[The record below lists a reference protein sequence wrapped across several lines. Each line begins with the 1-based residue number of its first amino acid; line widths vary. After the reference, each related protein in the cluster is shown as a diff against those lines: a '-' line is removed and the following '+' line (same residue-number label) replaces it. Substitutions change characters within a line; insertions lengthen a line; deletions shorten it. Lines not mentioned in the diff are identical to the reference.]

1 MKNQKIRIIGIVA
14 VAVLWSVLAV
24 FAWIK
29 PAQDIST
36 SERRPLEQFPTLSTE
51 SILSGKFMTDF
62 EKYTLDQFPG
72 RDSFRQLKSLFH
84 YYVLGQKDN
93 NDIYIAD
100 GSAAQLVYPMS
111 QGGVDKATERFA
123 FVYETYLKDTGSSIV
138 NAIVP
143 DKGYYL
149 AVENG
154 YPAMDYNAM
163 FQRVESAMPWA
174 THVNLTDCLTA
185 EDYYRTDTHWR
196 QEAIL
201 PAAQK
206 LCQALGVTAPT
217 AGDYTEAVIE
227 RPFYGVYH
235 GQAALPMKPDAMRV
249 LHSQV
254 LDNCRV
260 YSYETDSDSHV
271 YDMEKLDSRDLYDVY
286 LSGPQALLMIENPR
300 AATDRELVVFR
311 DSFGSSM
318 VPLLVHDYRK
328 VTVVDLRYIA
338 GSLLGEYIDF
348 NGQDV
353 LFLHSTLVLNNGHAL
368 K

>member
-1 MKNQKIRIIGIVA
+1 MKDQKIRMIGVAA
-14 VAVLWSVLAV
+14 VAAIWAALTVA
-24 FAWIK
+24 AWVK
-29 PAQDIST
+29 PAEDIST
-36 SERRPLEQFPTLSTE
+36 SERRPLEQFPTLSSD

-62 EKYTLDQFPG
+62 EEYTLDQFPG
-72 RDSFRQLKSLFH
+72 RDTFRQIKSLFH
-84 YYVLGQKDN
+84 YYVLGQRDN

-111 QGGVDKATERFA
+111 QGGVDKATERFD

-154 YPAMDYNAM
+154 YPAMDYDVM
-163 FQRVESAMPWA
+163 FQTVEEAMPWA
-174 THVNLTDCLTA
+174 THVDLTDHLSA
-185 EDYYRTDTHWR
+185 KDYYRTDTHWR

-201 PAAQK
+201 PAAQA
-206 LCQALGVTAPT
+206 LCQALGVTEPKAE
-217 AGDYTEAVIE
+217 DYTETVIE
-227 RPFYGVYH
+227 RSFYGVYH
-235 GQAALPMKPDAMRV
+235 GQAALPMKPDTIRV
-249 LHSQV
+249 LHSPI
-254 LDNCRV
+254 LDGCRV
-260 YSYETDSDSHV
+260 YSYETDSTTQV

-286 LSGPQALLMIENPR
+286 LSGPQALLTVENPN
-300 AATDRELVVFR
+300 AATDRELIVFR

-318 VPLLVHDYRK
+318 VPLLIHDYRK

-338 GSLLGEYIDF
+338 GSLLGNYIDF
-348 NGQDV
+348 AGQDV